1 MWETIARD
9 GFWCGRR
16 VALTGATGFVGH
28 HLALLLRRLGA
39 NVTALVRAS
48 SPTGRLQEAGVTCLV
63 APLDSPERVAR
74 AARGCEYFFHVAGAV
89 NFDSEWARLVQTN
102 VDGTRHVLEAARQA
116 NIRRLIFTSSIVA
129 VGASPEPIL
138 RDESAPWSLGH
149 LPIPYVHTKRQAE
162 ELALA
167 ASDQRLEVVAVNP
180 ACVLGPDD
188 FRASE
193 FGTLCQ
199 RFWRGRVP
207 FYFGGGG
214 SNFVDVR
221 DVAAGQVLA
230 ARHGRP
236 GQRYLLGGVNRT
248 YAAFFTELAR
258 LAGRPIFRLRLPSCL
273 AQPLALLDTMYQRRR
288 RQKGRSTRPQL
299 TLAQAA
305 LQGLYFFFT
314 AHKAAAE
321 LGYQPRPFAQTLRDT
336 HDFWQGLLP
345 RSGRAA

>member
-1 MWETIARD
+1 MWETIATS
-9 GFWCGRR
+9 GFWRGRT

-39 NVTALVRAS
+39 NVTALVRTS
-48 SPTGRLQEAGVTCLV
+48 SPTGHLQEAGVTCLV
-63 APLDSPERVAR
+63 AALDSPKSVAL
-74 AARGCEYFFHVAGAV
+74 AARGCEYLFHLAGEV
-89 NFDSEWARLVQTN
+89 NFDSDWSRFARSN

-116 NIRRLIFTSSIVA
+116 NVRRLIFTSSIVA
-129 VGASPEPIL
+129 VGASAQPSI
-138 RDESAPWSLGH
+138 RDETAEWNLGH
-149 LPIPYVHTKRQAE
+149 LHIPYVSTKRQAE

-167 ASDQRLEVVAVNP
+167 TSDDHLDVVAVNP
-180 ACVLGPDD
+180 ACVIGPDD

-207 FYFGGGG
+207 FYFGGG

-221 DVAAGQVLA
+221 DVVAGHLLA
-230 ARHGRP
+230 AQLGRP
-236 GQRYLLGGVNRT
+236 GQRYVLGGVNRT

-258 LAGRPIFRLRLPSCL
+258 MAGRAIFRLRLPSCL
-273 AQPLALLDTMYQRRR
+273 AHPIAVLDTLHQRRR
-288 RQKGRSTRPQL
+288 RQQGRSTRPQL
-299 TLAQAA
+299 STAQAA

-314 AHKAAAE
+314 SHKAGAE

-336 HDFWQGLLP
+336 HDFWKDEG
-345 RSGRAA
+345 